1 MADKFDPAPKD
12 KHADDP
18 KQAQKLTKKCTTS
31 STRAWKGRSPR
42 LVSTVQPGKSKP
54 DAQGE

>member
-12 KHADDP
+12 KHAAIQS
-18 KQAQKLTKKCTTS
+18 KHKKLTKKCTTS

-42 LVSTVQPGKSKP
+42 LIR
-54 DAQGE
+54 